1 MSTSEFERMPSESD
15 FDHGG
20 LSKYNGAFPDD
31 FSEEDFE
38 FAQELNALFSLDR
51 EEMPP
56 LFVQTILA
64 AENPRLQFLESNF
77 EKKTYAHVSRRLCLK
92 RQIFPS
98 SRLSVRT
105 ILNSLSPSRPLVTL
119 MAACMVFMALTM
131 VMASPSFAAGWTYL
145 WSGGHSG
152 VLLVNTYPHVST
164 SSSKA
169 TKATHNS
176 SNSQMTIVQAQ
187 AKLHFPM
194 FWPQAIPSRYAQS
207 NIYLY
212 PGDPAWTDGPMMVLN
227 FSYAL
232 PGLVP
237 RQIAICEFKPQ
248 GKVLQMVQQGAAHQM
263 QIGRAGSASAIYV
276 EGQWMQD
283 STSLPSWVY
292 TDRSELI
299 YEDQK
304 TGVVFWIVGDKSD
317 GIDSDTLRSIANSLS
332 LVNISHTTDMGGSV
346 SQVAQNTSGASW
358 LFSNNVI
365 YLDSGDD
372 ADGPSFEVL
381 GINPAPLHP
390 PYPHKHA

>member
-1 MSTSEFERMPSESD
+1 MPSGPN
-15 FDHGG
+15 FDHCG

-31 FSEEDFE
+31 FSEEDCE
-38 FAQELNALFSLDR
+38 FARELNALFSLDR

-56 LFVQTILA
+56 LFVQTVLA
-64 AENPRLQFLESNF
+64 AENPRLQSLESGF
-77 EKKTYAHVSRRLCLK
+77 EKKIYVRVSRRLRLK
-92 RQIFPS
+92 RQLFSS
-98 SRLSVRT
+98 SRFSVCT
-105 ILNSLSPSRPLVTL
+105 MLDSLSPSRPLATI
-119 MAACMVFMALTM
+119 MAACMLFMVLTV

-152 VLLVNTYPHVST
+152 VLLVNTYPHVAT
-164 SSSKA
+164 SSAKP
-169 TKATHNS
+169 THNS

-194 FWPQAIPSRYAQS
+194 FWPQTIPSRYAQS

-212 PGDPAWTDGPMMVLN
+212 PGDPAWTDGPMIVLN

-263 QIGRAGSASAIYV
+263 QIGRTGSDSAIYV

-283 STSLPSWVY
+283 HTSSPSWVY

-332 LVNISHTTDMGGSV
+332 LVDTSHSTGIGKPV
-346 SQVAQNTSGASW
+346 SQVAQNTSEASW

-365 YLDSGDD
+365 CLDSGDN

-381 GINPAPLHP
+381 GINPVPLHP